1 MRGGNNWP
9 SGREGAKSEQ
19 IPVRRIIIH
28 SLSFSVP
35 WVVTRMDQKESLA
48 KLEKLMEDGNE
59 FVGVGEE
66 LGFRHNEFGLTWQL
80 VQIYGKESGIE
91 IENQNQTR
99 DNNQRN
105 ISITSQRQNHLTK
118 EESRSKRTKLQGVRI
133 EENIICK
140 GRRRKR
146 NEWKR
151 GIVKIRKEQ
160 TYSVIDKKIQKRGQ
174 HYEAQLAL
182 RKDAVACLLFILE

>member
-1 MRGGNNWP
+1 MRGGNKWP

-19 IPVRRIIIH
+19 IPVRGVIIH
-28 SLSFSVP
+28 SLSLSVP
-35 WVVTRMDQKESLA
+35 WVVTSAQARMDQKESLA

-91 IENQNQTR
+91 IKNQNQTR
-99 DNNQRN
+99 DNNQRS

-118 EESRSKRTKLQGVRI
+118 EESRSKRSKLQGVRI

-151 GIVKIRKEQ
+151 EIVKVRKEQ
-160 TYSVIDKKIQKRGQ
+160 TYSVIDKKKNT
-174 HYEAQLAL
+174 ETWPAL
-182 RKDAVACLLFILE
+182 